1 MSTISSLISSGGGSE
16 VNDQKFINS
25 DESLITTAL
34 GEKWLKSGTLSTDT
48 TTYPDATSG
57 FSSATYANTSYD
69 ISAQGSNVAGM
80 ANDGAGNFWI
90 CYRNSSYIRKYN
102 SSFVYQ
108 NVQIDLGSGQDC
120 EGLFYVAS
128 SAKTSS
134 TSDGGVAVLYVALPN
149 IGGVKRYN
157 ASTGAVMSGYI
168 TGAGT
173 VKGVTVDSDNIVW
186 TIASNGNVN
195 KWNASDNS
203 SAGGAFG
210 SAGSGDIF
218 EKDGFLWVISS
229 SHVAHK
235 YSKAGSNLSESFSL
249 NPLSG
254 GTGNFSGVTLT
265 DTNLYYTAQN
275 FTAAGRL
282 LKFDIVN
289 AIGLGTSLA
298 EAGSPLYTRIK

>member
-1 MSTISSLISSGGGSE
+1 MAITLGGAGGGSE

-25 DESLITTAL
+25 NESLITTAS
-34 GEKWLKSGTLSTDT
+34 GEKWLQAGTLSTDT
-48 TTYPDATSG
+48 TTYPDATST
-57 FSSATYANTSYD
+57 FSGATYANTSYD
-69 ISAQGSNVAGM
+69 ITGQGSDPAGM

-108 NVQIDLGSGQDC
+108 NVQIDLGSGNDC

-128 SAKTSS
+128 SAN

-186 TIASNGNVN
+186 TIASNGNVS

-210 SAGSGDIF
+210 SAGIGDIF
-218 EKDGFLWVISS
+218 EREGFLWVISS

-249 NPLSG
+249 NPTSA
-254 GTGNFSGVTLT
+254 GTGNRTGVTLT
-265 DTNLYYTAQN
+265 DTNLYYTGSHL
-275 FTAAGRL
+275 AASVGVE
-282 LKFDIVN
+282 KFNIVN
-289 AIGLGTSLA
+289 AIGLGTSLD

>member
-1 MSTISSLISSGGGSE
+1 MAITLGGAGGGSE

-25 DESLITTAL
+25 DESLITTAS
-34 GEKWLKSGTLSTDT
+34 GETWLQAGTLSTDT
-48 TTYPDATSG
+48 TTYPDATST
-57 FSSATYANTSYD
+57 FSGATYANTSYD
-69 ISAQGSNVAGM
+69 ISGQGLIPAGM

-90 CYRNSSYIRKYN
+90 CFRNASVIRKYN

-108 NVQIDLGSGQDC
+108 NVEIDLGSGNDC

-134 TSDGGVAVLYVALPN
+134 VSDGGVAVLYVALPN

-186 TIASNGNVN
+186 TIASNGNIS

-203 SAGGAFG
+203 SAGGSFS
-210 SAGSGDIF
+210 SAGGGDIF
-218 EKDGFLWVISS
+218 ERDGFLWAISNT
-229 SHVAHK
+229 HVAHK
-235 YSKAGSNLSESFSL
+235 YSKAGSNLSQSFSL
-249 NPLSG
+249 NPTSVG
-254 GTGNFSGVTLT
+254 GDGKAGITLT
-265 DTNLYYTAQN
+265 DTNLYYAHYYLVST
-275 FTAAGRL
+275 TGV
-282 LKFDIVN
+282 LKFNLNSD
-289 AIGLGTSLA
+289 IGLSTSLA

>member
-1 MSTISSLISSGGGSE
+1 MAITLGGAGGGSE

-25 DESLITTAL
+25 AESSITTAS
-34 GEKWLKSGTLSTDT
+34 GETWLQAGTLSTDT
-48 TTYPDATSG
+48 TTYPDATSS

-69 ISAQGSNVAGM
+69 ITGQGSIPAGM

-108 NVQIDLGSGQDC
+108 NVQIDLGSGNDC

-128 SAKTSS
+128 SAN

-195 KWNASDNS
+195 KYNASDNT

-210 SAGSGDIF
+210 SAGTGGIF

-235 YSKAGSNLSESFSL
+235 YSKAGSNLSQSFSL
-249 NPLSG
+249 NPTSA
-254 GTGNFSGVTLT
+254 GTGDQTGVTLT
-265 DTNLYYTAQN
+265 DTNLYYTGSHL
-275 FTAAGRL
+275 AASVGVE
-282 LKFDIVN
+282 KFNIVN
-289 AIGLGTSLA
+289 AVGLGTSLD

>member
-1 MSTISSLISSGGGSE
+1 MAITLGGAGGGSE

-48 TTYPDATSG
+48 TTYPDATSS

-128 SAKTSS
+128 SAN

-186 TIASNGNVN
+186 TIADNGNVS

-265 DTNLYYTAQN
+265 DTNLYYTSQN

-289 AIGLGTSLA
+289 AIGLSTSLA